1 MKNDGQQLA
10 DWVAAIDSRLAV
22 QPSLSIAQIRAIRR
36 NFSKQLA
43 NTSPEFV
50 VNLALQ
56 LIDGSDTTKRFLA
69 YELVQHHRGAL
80 QSLTARRL
88 VELGQGI
95 ASWSDVDMFACY
107 LSGPVWRE
115 KQVSDNLVLSWAH
128 SKDRWWRRAAIV
140 STVPLNTK
148 ARGGSGDAIRTLKI
162 CETLIADRDDMV
174 VKAMSWALRA
184 LATRD
189 PKTVRTFLRTHGTAL
204 APRVIREVNN
214 KLNTGLKNPH

>member
-1 MKNDGQQLA
+1 MTNDGQQLA
-10 DWVAAIDSRLAV
+10 DWVVAIDARLAV
-22 QPSLSIAQIRAIRR
+22 QPSLSIAEIRAIRR

-43 NTSPEFV
+43 NTSPESV

-56 LIDGSDTTKRFLA
+56 LIDGSATTKRFLA

-95 ASWSDVDMFACY
+95 ASWSDVDVFACY

-115 KQVSDNLVLSWAH
+115 KQVPDNLVLSWAH
-128 SKDRWWRRAAIV
+128 SKDRWWPRAAIV

-148 ARGGSGDAIRTLKI
+148 VRGGSGDAIRTLKI

-189 PKTVRTFLRTHGTAL
+189 PKAVRTFLRIHGTAL

>member
-1 MKNDGQQLA
+1 
-10 DWVAAIDSRLAV
+10 
-22 QPSLSIAQIRAIRR
+22 
-36 NFSKQLA
+36 
-43 NTSPEFV
+43 
-50 VNLALQ
+50 
-56 LIDGSDTTKRFLA
+56 
-69 YELVQHHRGAL
+69 
-80 QSLTARRL
+80 
-88 VELGQGI
+88 
-95 ASWSDVDMFACY
+95 
-107 LSGPVWRE
+107 
-115 KQVSDNLVLSWAH
+115 
-128 SKDRWWRRAAIV
+128 
-140 STVPLNTK
+140 VPLNTK

>member
-115 KQVSDNLVLSWAH
+115 KQVPDNLVLSWAH

-140 STVPLNTK
+140 STVPLNTQ

-189 PKTVRTFLRTHGTAL
+189 PKTVRTFLRT
-204 APRVIREVNN
+204 
-214 KLNTGLKNPH
+214 

>member
-1 MKNDGQQLA
+1 MQTHGEQLA
-10 DWVAAIDSRLAV
+10 DWVAAIDARLAV
-22 QPSLSIAQIRAIRR
+22 QPSLSTAEIRSIRR
-36 NFSKQLA
+36 DFSKQLA
-43 NTSPEFV
+43 NASAEFV

-69 YELVQHHRGAL
+69 YELVQHHREAL

-95 ASWSDVDMFACY
+95 ASWLEVDMFACH
-107 LSGPVWRE
+107 LSGAVWRE
-115 KQVSDNLVLSWAH
+115 KQVSDNLILSWAH

-148 ARGGSGDAIRTLKI
+148 ARGGSGDAARTLKI

-174 VKAMSWALRA
+174 VKAMSWALRE
-184 LATRD
+184 LAKRD
-189 PKTVRTFLRTHGTAL
+189 PKAVRRFLRANEDAL